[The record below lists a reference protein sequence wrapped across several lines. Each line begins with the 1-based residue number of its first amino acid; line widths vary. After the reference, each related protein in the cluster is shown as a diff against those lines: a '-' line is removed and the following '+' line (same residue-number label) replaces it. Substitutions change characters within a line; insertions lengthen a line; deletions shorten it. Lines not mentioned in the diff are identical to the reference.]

1 MLTITVIYGLKLDN
15 LYFQQVLDELPS
27 DQHDLSYSSWIFYS
41 LPLVIAI
48 IIFTFIWLQLIY
60 LRTCSRGEEEDNG
73 HLKTFMKEKY
83 SELGSMTFKEYMV
96 LFYFLLLVV
105 IWFFAE
111 PNFIE
116 GWSDS
121 FKLPDGD
128 EAVSEATPAI
138 LILILI
144 MLTPANPNFGPCKQ
158 KRQKSLVDKTEFSST
173 IMDWKTLSKVYIF
186 NLFMQIFK

>member
-1 MLTITVIYGLKLDN
+1 M
-15 LYFQQVLDELPS
+15 
-27 DQHDLSYSSWIFYS
+27 FYS

-48 IIFTFIWLQLIY
+48 VIFTFIWLQTIY
-60 LRTCSRGEEEDNG
+60 IRSCSCSGEDDNS
-73 HLKTFMKEKY
+73 HLKIFLKAKY
-83 SELGSMTFKEYMV
+83 DELGSMTFKEYAV

-111 PNFIE
+111 PGFMT

-138 LILILI
+138 LILVMI
-144 MLTPANPNFGPCKQ
+144 MLTPANPNFLPCKEN
-158 KRQKSLVDKTEFSST
+158 RQKSIVDKTQYSSST
-173 IMDWKTLSKVYIF
+173 IMDWKTLSKVFTY
-186 NLFMQIFK
+186 

>member
-1 MLTITVIYGLKLDN
+1 MKIFLK
-15 LYFQQVLDELPS
+15 
-27 DQHDLSYSSWIFYS
+27 
-41 LPLVIAI
+41 A
-48 IIFTFIWLQLIY
+48 
-60 LRTCSRGEEEDNG
+60 
-73 HLKTFMKEKY
+73 KY
-83 SELGSMTFKEYMV
+83 DELGSMTFKEYAV

-111 PNFIE
+111 PDFIE

-144 MLTPANPNFGPCKQ
+144 MLTPANPSFWLWSCKQ
-158 KRQKSLVDKTEFSST
+158 KLQKSLVDKTEYSST
-173 IMDWKTLSKVYIF
+173 IMDWRTLSKV
-186 NLFMQIFK
+186 